1 MNLIFEGIEI
11 DLAKGAASS
20 AFGVEK
26 LKDTS
31 VDIVRIW
38 KRIKD
43 RLESGDK
50 FTFFEKLRTGVE
62 VSSLGAE
69 VVSNLEAL
77 KNEIIDLDPAEG
89 KEVAE
94 AVAEAFNISYT
105 EAFDIVANI
114 VVKTISIVIAVIDI
128 YKSIKEL

>member
-1 MNLIFEGIEI
+1 MNLVFDNIKI
-11 DLAKGAASS
+11 DLSKNTDST

-26 LKDTS
+26 LKAIA
-31 VDIVRIW
+31 VDIIKVW
-38 KRIKD
+38 KNLKD

-50 FTFFEKLRTGVE
+50 FSFWEKIRTGVE

-77 KNEIIDLDPAEG
+77 KNEIIDLDPLEG

-94 AVAEAFNISYT
+94 AIAEVFDISYT
-105 EAFDIVANI
+105 EAFDIVVNI
-114 VVKTISIVIAVIDI
+114 VVKTISIVLDSIEI
-128 YKSIKEL
+128 YNSIKKL